1 MEAIAMDSTG
11 MKEVYFDKYCKS
23 CKHSSVAEDS
33 NPCNECLSEPTLVYS
48 HKPLRYEESR

>member
-1 MEAIAMDSTG
+1 MDSTG

-33 NPCNECLSEPTLVYS
+33 NPCNECLSEPARVYS
-48 HKPLRYEESR
+48 HKPIRYEEGR